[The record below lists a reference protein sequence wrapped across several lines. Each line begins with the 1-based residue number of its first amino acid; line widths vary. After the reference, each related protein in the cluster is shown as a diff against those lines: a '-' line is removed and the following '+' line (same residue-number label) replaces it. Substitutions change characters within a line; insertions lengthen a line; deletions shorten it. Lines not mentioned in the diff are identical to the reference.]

1 MGLFGSKKEGGM
13 ADMIRCDEKE
23 YLIWKWRP
31 AGNEVNSTKKE
42 NAIRWG
48 SSLRVK
54 TSEVAVF
61 VYKQHSG
68 ALDYMLGPRDEILKT
83 ANFPVLSSILGLA
96 YDGGT
101 PFQAEVYFINLAGN
115 IQIRFGVQYF
125 DVFDPRYLDFGV
137 PVAVRGSLTFNITDY
152 EAFVKL
158 NRLIEFDIDTFKNQI
173 KDAVV
178 RYVKGIVGNV
188 PSDLNMPVVQIERRI
203 LDINDWVA
211 KRLQDSLEA
220 DFAVNV
226 KRLDISAIDVKK
238 DSEGYI
244 KLRELTAD
252 ITERKTKLQANIE
265 IDTLEAQSK
274 MNIRNLEDMQKI
286 NAGNLEEQL
295 RMQREELQR
304 SQKLQTEST
313 FFETHKLNIQ
323 TDAQK
328 EVLKSAAEN
337 LGAMGTADFG
347 GGGTMNPAGMM
358 TGMMMGSAMGNQM
371 SNMMNQMGNS
381 MSANN
386 MGAGTQPTPPP
397 PPPVS
402 VGSQYHVMINNKQT
416 GPFTIQQLQGLFTQ
430 GQFNAKSYVWKQ
442 GMPDW
447 AYADQLLDL
456 QPIFQS
462 VPPPPPQQ

>member
-1 MGLFGSKKEGGM
+1 M
-13 ADMIRCDEKE
+13 
-23 YLIWKWRP
+23 
-31 AGNEVNSTKKE
+31 
-42 NAIRWG
+42 
-48 SSLRVK
+48 
-54 TSEVAVF
+54 
-61 VYKQHSG
+61 
-68 ALDYMLGPRDEILKT
+68 
-83 ANFPVLSSILGLA
+83 
-96 YDGGT
+96 
-101 PFQAEVYFINLAGN
+101 N
-115 IQIRFGVQYF
+115 IQ
-125 DVFDPRYLDFGV
+125 
-137 PVAVRGSLTFNITDY
+137 
-152 EAFVKL
+152 
-158 NRLIEFDIDTFKNQI
+158 
-173 KDAVV
+173 
-178 RYVKGIVGNV
+178 
-188 PSDLNMPVVQIERRI
+188 
-203 LDINDWVA
+203 
-211 KRLQDSLEA
+211 
-220 DFAVNV
+220 
-226 KRLDISAIDVKK
+226 
-238 DSEGYI
+238 
-244 KLRELTAD
+244 
-252 ITERKTKLQANIE
+252 
-265 IDTLEAQSK
+265 
-274 MNIRNLEDMQKI
+274 NLEDMQKI

-328 EVLKSAAEN
+328 EVLKAAAEN
-337 LGAMGTADFG
+337 LGTMGTADFG